1 MEERISKIIEYWS
14 IREPGLL
21 SVYYTHKLEENNNMS
36 CCFRIGRGLIEF
48 NSSLLEGKKENE
60 LDEMLMTVAL
70 RICLRHP
77 YERQPY
83 GCPPN
88 CLIAAS
94 DMVLS
99 PVYRTRHISLFHP
112 ADFQL
117 PVGKSF
123 EWYASKLMEMASDAD
138 MEMKGI
144 NSEINSQYSSAMQ
157 QLMEMSQDEAAM
169 WQEDE
174 EMRETIKERVESISS
189 WGTVPTD
196 IQELIKIAMEGRID
210 YRKVLRAF
218 STSIVSSER
227 KFTRMRPNRRLG
239 FKAMGSKHE
248 MASRLLVAV
257 DVSGSITN
265 KSIGSFFRIITRFF
279 KYGVEEVDVI
289 QFDSEVKD
297 QVLSLDKAAK
307 NYTSFTRLGDGGTS
321 FQSVM
326 DYQNKH
332 KGYDGVIIFTDG
344 YAPVPD
350 TYRLS
355 RSKLLWVFDTE
366 ENYNENKDD
375 LSPIGRTCFIM

>member
-1 MEERISKIIEYWS
+1 MEDRISKIIEYWS

-21 SVYYTHKLEENNNMS
+21 TVYYTHKLEENNRMS
-36 CCFRIGRGLIEF
+36 CCFRIGRGVIEY
-48 NSSLLEGKKENE
+48 NGSLLEGKEDKE
-60 LDEMLMTVAL
+60 LDEMLMTVML

-77 YERQPY
+77 YERHPY

-99 PVYRTRHISLFHP
+99 PVYHPRHIFMFHP
-112 ADFQL
+112 SDFNL
-117 PVGKSF
+117 PIGKSF
-123 EWYASKLMEMASDAD
+123 EWYASKLMD
-138 MEMKGI
+138 MVRNGGSTMDGGSSMDGA
-144 NSEINSQYSSAMQ
+144 NSPLQK
-157 QLMEMSQDEAAM
+157 LMSMSHDEAAT

-174 EMRETIKERVESISS
+174 DMCETIKERVENISS

-196 IQELIKIAMEGRID
+196 IQELIKVALEGRVD

-257 DVSGSITN
+257 DVSGSVTN
-265 KSIGSFFRIITRFF
+265 ESIGSFFRIITRFF
-279 KYGVEEVDVI
+279 KYGVERVDVI
-289 QFDSEVKD
+289 QFDSEVKN
-297 QVLSLDKAAK
+297 QVLTLDKAAQ
-307 NYTSFTRLGDGGTS
+307 NYSSFTRLGDGGTS
-321 FQSVM
+321 FQAVL
-326 DYQNKH
+326 DYHHQH
-332 KGYDGVIIFTDG
+332 KGYDGLIIFTDG

-350 TYRLS
+350 PYRLT

-366 ENYNENKDD
+366 ENYNDNKDD
-375 LSPIGRTCFIM
+375 LSPIGRTCFIL